1 MGISRLESIIRNAEL
16 DKTVKA
22 TGITKMALKDL
33 PAITNHRAN
42 QQIRTV
48 VIDTSEFIYK
58 SIIGGD
64 HTSGILNFL
73 EKMFRCQLMP
83 IFVFDGKPPKEK
95 NRIIEE
101 RKRIKE
107 RARERVE
114 SLKGQIDKADAAL
127 NIVTGLHESGQSIG
141 NSSDGISVTGGR
153 VFNQK
158 DDETTPEIRITI
170 NDDFNCSSNKSLDNT
185 SQESDENSVNQSVYI
200 NYIDNMNMT
209 YERLL
214 GIIGGD
220 DDNYTSSMSDNIR
233 NGNTIHAE
241 DIIDRLRAKISNLYS
256 ETERMGKKMVGIQDV
271 QYTDIKQLFNHFNIP
286 YIHAGVEAE
295 MICAALV
302 KLGIADYCIGND
314 MDLFALGCPRIIRN
328 INFRDDFVDVYYL
341 DIILDNL
348 DLSYLEFIDLC
359 ILLGSDYTG
368 RLGGVKNYHIL
379 EYVQKYRSIESIL
392 ENIDDINNGLVGECT
407 DDGMQRVVRIPES
420 FNYNEARAIFL
431 TEFTEEQIASLFHTV
446 CTGLATQ
453 CNGTNALSI
462 VDGSPVIDIYQS
474 CANKC
479 LELRHNYSVYDKTI
493 EFCQIKCGRL
503 NNMLITKKINAIIWS
518 NLFNDENPDDFIMV
532 KSKKT
537 SPINISGR
545 RTDIIND
552 IRARGHHKNF
562 SRVAFGSSP
571 NHAMVMI

>member
-1 MGISRLESIIRNAEL
+1 MGISRLESIIRNSDL
-16 DKTVKA
+16 NKTVK
-22 TGITKMALKDL
+22 TNGIIKMALRDL
-33 PAITNHRAN
+33 PIIITNNRAN

-114 SLKGQIDKADAAL
+114 SLKGEINKADEAL
-127 NIVTGLHESGQSIG
+127 NIVTGLHESGQSITTSI
-141 NSSDGISVTGGR
+141 NIITVSEDRI
-153 VFNQK
+153 FNQK
-158 DDETTPEIRITI
+158 DNNTMPEICITVT
-170 NDDFNCSSNKSLDNT
+170 DEFDCSCDKSHNET
-185 SQESDENSVNQSVYI
+185 SQDNEDIVTNKNEYA
-200 NYIDNMNMT
+200 NYIDNMNIT

-214 GIIGGD
+214 GLIGD
-220 DDNYTSSMSDNIR
+220 DDNYTTSMSDDIR
-233 NGNTIHAE
+233 NGNPIHTE
-241 DIIDRLRAKISNLYS
+241 NIIDRLRAKISNLYS

-341 DIILDNL
+341 DIILNNL
-348 DLSYLEFIDLC
+348 NLSYIEFIDLC

-379 EYVQKYRSIESIL
+379 EYIHKYRTIESIL
-392 ENIDDINNGLVGECT
+392 ENINDINSGLVGECT

-431 TEFTEEQIASLFHTV
+431 TEFTEEQIASLFH
-446 CTGLATQ
+446 
-453 CNGTNALSI
+453 I
-462 VDGSPVIDIYQS
+462 PVIDIYQS

-493 EFCQIKCGRL
+493 EFCQIKCDRL
-503 NNMLITKKINAIIWS
+503 NNMLITKKINTIIWS
-518 NLFNDENPDDFIMV
+518 NLFNDEKTDDFIMV

-537 SPINISGR
+537 SPINILGR

-571 NHAMVMI
+571 NHAMVMG

>member
-1 MGISRLESIIRNAEL
+1 MGISRLESIIRNSDL
-16 DKTVKA
+16 DKTVR
-22 TGITKMALKDL
+22 TNGIIKMALKDL

-114 SLKGQIDKADAAL
+114 SLNVEIDKADEAL
-127 NIVTGLHESGQSIG
+127 NIVTGLHESGQSIAT
-141 NSSDGISVTGGR
+141 SSNIITISEGWI
-153 VFNQK
+153 FNQK
-158 DDETTPEIRITI
+158 DNNNTNTNTNTYPEICITVT
-170 NDDFNCSSNKSLDNT
+170 DEFDCSSDKPHAEILQDNT
-185 SQESDENSVNQSVYI
+185 DNM
-200 NYIDNMNMT
+200 NMNMT

-220 DDNYTSSMSDNIR
+220 DNYSTSMSDDIR
-233 NGNTIHAE
+233 NGNPIHTE

-271 QYTDIKQLFNHFNIP
+271 QYTDIKHLFNHFNIP

-431 TEFTEEQIASLFHTV
+431 TEFTGEQIASLFH
-446 CTGLATQ
+446 
-453 CNGTNALSI
+453 I
-462 VDGSPVIDIYQS
+462 PVIDIYQS

-503 NNMLITKKINAIIWS
+503 NNMLITKKINTIIWS
-518 NLFNDENPDDFIMV
+518 NLFNDEKPDDFIMV

-571 NHAMVMI
+571 NHAMVMS